1 MAYSPQVPSTPRAGP
16 SLSSPLLYSLSSI
29 FYIKEEDF
37 DNNGRIVGL
46 FLLVVFLVVVA
57 GRPPSR
63 QEEGTR
69 REKAPSHRRG
79 SLLGEDD
86 DDGDEDED
94 EDEDDD
100 IHHRGRDVDAAA
112 CPLRLERAPRP
123 LSLRASRR
131 RRRRRSRPTTV
142 RLDVAGEDGEALSRP
157 PVQGIRPRR
166 LESRARPREG
176 GTTMADRGGG
186 VRCCGNLGCPGSSK
200 SGVLGD
206 AVAVAEEEAR
216 YYAAARRH
224 VGIGV
229 PENGGRIPM
238 GMILPKPPPSSSSSS
253 ATTEDDAIEDDPL
266 ERYLRSCGE
275 GLGLG
280 GGDDDDDDGERRRR
294 RRRRRDDNEGDD
306 DDGGRRRRRNSR
318 DERRQR
324 SKRERGSSRLR
335 RSSSSRGE
343 RCDSAGGGGDDD
355 DIVREREE
363 MERLTDV
370 PHGIGLHDYEV
381 DFAYVEGNAR
391 KRELVKVRLCLRC
404 APLLFVARRTRRGD
418 DGDEKDEEGGR
429 RRAGAK
435 VGGGVVAP
443 AMKAR
448 AAREEAAARSRS
460 LTQNGG

>member
-1 MAYSPQVPSTPRAGP
+1 MGESSD
-16 SLSSPLLYSLSSI
+16 SSFSSSSSSSSPVGHRRDKRRGRDEKKRRRIDADRSS
-29 FYIKEEDF
+29 
-37 DNNGRIVGL
+37 GRTTTTETKTKTKTKTKTTTSTTA
-46 FLLVVFLVVVA
+46 VA
-57 GRPPSR
+57 TSMLPP
-63 QEEGTR
+63 
-69 REKAPSHRRG
+69 APSDWNELRAHFRFV
-79 SLLGEDD
+79 LP
-86 DDGDEDED
+86 EDED
-94 EDEDDD
+94 
-100 IHHRGRDVDAAA
+100 GDVAA
-112 CPLRLERAPRP
+112 
-123 LSLRASRR
+123 RR
-131 RRRRRSRPTTV
+131 RYGSTWQERMVRHYHDHLYKEYVLADLSRVHDLGKVGLRWRTEGE
-142 RLDVAGEDGEALSRP
+142 VAG
-157 PVQGIRPRR
+157 
-166 LESRARPREG
+166 
-176 GTTMADRGGG
+176 GGG
-186 VRCCGNLGCPGSSK
+186 FRCCGNLGCPGSSK